1 VAVAELAP
9 KDWFVAFTVTVSV
22 MTVPLAVPALTVYK
36 IVNVPEEPAA
46 MLPFEQGLAGNPAQ
60 VHPAGGVIDTNV
72 VFVGVASLS
81 VPPVA
86 AEDPVFVTTC
96 R

>member
-1 VAVAELAP
+1 
-9 KDWFVAFTVTVSV
+9 
-22 MTVPLAVPALTVYK
+22 MT
-36 IVNVPEEPAA
+36 VNVPEEPAA
-46 MLPFEQGLAGNPAQ
+46 TLPFEQGLAGNPAH

-72 VFVGVASLS
+72 VFAGVASVN

-96 R
+96 V